1 MSMRNTK
8 RLLVLSALAA
18 LTCATTTAT
27 AQSGRPTA
35 FTNARIHTVSGKT
48 IENGTL
54 VIKNGKIEAVGS
66 DVVVPAGA
74 KVVDASGKTIMPGLV
89 SAWSSAGLRPPTTR
103 SNTPQRGGRGRRF
116 RPTRSSSGG
125 RSSNKA
131 ATKVID
137 GMYPRQP
144 VFGKLLDVGVTSLA
158 LTPSGSGFPGLGA
171 VLNPAG
177 KTRDELAVNDE
188 AFVQIGMQRSASG
201 KKMLTDMFAK
211 AKKAVVEREKPPAP
225 KEPAKKPEAK
235 PAAKP
240 ATGKPATGKPT
251 EKPKEGKEPPKPA
264 PKPAP
269 KPTPKEGEKKQDP
282 KKAAPPAKKAPPK
295 KKPKDPNVEVI
306 ADLLQGKRRAIVQIS
321 SAADLLHWRTAV
333 DDDVKFPRMVAVTRH
348 DTRSGTI
355 DLVIDHLKKW
365 DCSVLL
371 PPSLTTLPNTQHL
384 THPAKK
390 LHDAGIEVGFAIGE
404 SPAAVRNIFFSLM
417 EMVRAGLPADVAIKA
432 VTQVPAKALGI
443 DKRTGT
449 IEVGKDAD
457 LLLFSGDPLSPI
469 GKLEQVWLR
478 GSRVES
484 KK

>member
-1 MSMRNTK
+1 MSMRNTNT
-8 RLLVLSALAA
+8 LLILSALAA

-27 AQSGRPTA
+27 AQSARPTA
-35 FTNARIHTVSGKT
+35 FTNARIHTVSGET

-54 VIKNGKIEAVGS
+54 VIKNGKIEAVGK

-74 KVVDASGKTIMPGLV
+74 KVVDATGKTIMPGLV
-89 SAWSSAGLRPPTTR
+89 SAWSAAGLRPPTVR

-116 RPTRSSSGG
+116 RPTSRGSSGST
-125 RSSNKA
+125 SSKA

-137 GMYPRQP
+137 GMYARQP
-144 VFGKLLDVGVTSLA
+144 IFGQLLEVGVTSLA
-158 LTPSGSGFPGLGA
+158 LTPQGSGFPGLGA

-177 KTRDELAVNDE
+177 KSRDELSLNDE
-188 AFVQIGMQRSASG
+188 AFVQIGMQRSAGG
-201 KKMLTDMFAK
+201 KKVLKDMFEK
-211 AKKAVVEREKPPAP
+211 AKKAVEEREKPPAP

-235 PAAKP
+235 PAGKP
-240 ATGKPATGKPT
+240 AEVKPTGKPA
-251 EKPKEGKEPPKPA
+251 EKPKDGKEPPKPA
-264 PKPAP
+264 PKPTPKPAP
-269 KPTPKEGEKKQDP
+269 KESEKKQDP
-282 KKAAPPAKKAPPK
+282 KKPATPPK
-295 KKPKDPNVEVI
+295 KTPPKKPKDPNVEVL
-306 ADLLQGKRRAIVQIS
+306 ADLLQGKRRAILQIA

-333 DDDVKFPRMVAVTRH
+333 DDDVKFPRMVAVLRH
-348 DTRSGTI
+348 DSNSGTI
-355 DLVIDHLKKW
+355 DMVTEHLKKW
-365 DCSVLL
+365 ECSVLL
-371 PPSLTTLPNTQHL
+371 PPSLSTLPRTQHL

-390 LHDAGIEVGFAIGE
+390 LHDAGIEIGFAIGE

-417 EMVRAGLPADVAIKA
+417 ELVRSGLPADVAIKA
-432 VTQVPAKALGI
+432 VPQVPAKALGI

-457 LLLFSGDPLSPI
+457 LLLFSGDPLSPV